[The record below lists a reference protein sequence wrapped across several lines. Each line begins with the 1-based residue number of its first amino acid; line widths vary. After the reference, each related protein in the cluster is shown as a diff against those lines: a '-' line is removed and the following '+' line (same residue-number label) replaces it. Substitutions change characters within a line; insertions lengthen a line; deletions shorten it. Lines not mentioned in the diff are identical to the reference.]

1 MGRLWRSKR
10 RNSFFTPTARS
21 ISTWKTKS
29 KSTLTN
35 VKLSLQ
41 SLLRQESDQ
50 VDDAAGVSP
59 LVVVPGDHLH
69 QIAVHHLGESRVD
82 DGAVRIAQ
90 HVARHHWIRSV
101 FEYALQLSFR
111 GCVQKG
117 IHLFG
122 GGFVFDQG

>member
-1 MGRLWRSKR
+1 MGRLWRWRK

-29 KSTLTN
+29 KSALTN

-41 SLLRQESDQ
+41 SLFREECDQ

-59 LVVVPGDHLH
+59 LVVVPGDDLH

-90 HVARHHWIRSV
+90 HVARHHRIGGV
-101 FEYALQLSFR
+101 FENPLQLSLR
-111 GCVQKG
+111 GCFQG
-117 IHLFG
+117 SIH
-122 GGFVFDQG
+122 VFA

>member
-1 MGRLWRSKR
+1 MRDTGRLWRSKK

-41 SLLRQESDQ
+41 SLFRQKSDQ
-50 VDDAAGVSP
+50 VDDAARVSP

-69 QIAVHHLGESRVD
+69 QIAVHHLGELRID

-90 HVARHHWIRSV
+90 HVARHHGIGSV
-101 FEYALQLSFR
+101 FENAFQSAFR
-111 GCVQKG
+111 GC
-117 IHLFG
+117 L
-122 GGFVFDQG
+122 QG